1 MASSTAPG
9 SLTITRDQVV
19 PSRKRVKLPAWLEVA
34 KPRLIPLLL
43 ATTLGGMALSEGWPL
58 PSPRLACTLGGGALA
73 AAAAGVLN
81 CLWEQDLDR
90 RMQRTSGR
98 ALPSGRLSPTAA
110 FAGAVSCTLA
120 AALLLV
126 SGVNCLAA
134 GLSLLGLCSYVL
146 LYTALLKPRTTQNI
160 VIGGVA
166 GAIPPLVGA
175 AAATGHVGLGGWW
188 LFALVMVWT
197 PAHFWAL
204 ALLLREDYRAVGIPM
219 LPVVKGPVVT
229 ARAIR
234 RYGWAT
240 VVLSGFGVLALPEGG
255 LLYGLLLIPFNA
267 RLLQMVHNL
276 ADAPESTERA
286 KGLFRWSILYLF
298 GICLL
303 LILSRLPGAALF
315 DLQVHAAIDPLFGGL
330 NAIHIG
336 VAA

>member
-1 MASSTAPG
+1 MASSSATAVP
-9 SLTITRDQVV
+9 LTREQVV
-19 PSRKRVKLPAWLEVA
+19 PSRQRIKLPPWLEVA

-43 ATTLGGMALSEGWPL
+43 ATTLGGMALTEGWPL
-58 PSPRLACTLGGGALA
+58 SSPRLVCTLGGGALA

-81 CLWEQDLDR
+81 CLWEQELDG
-90 RMQRTSGR
+90 RMRRTSGR

-110 FAGAVSCTLA
+110 FAGAVSCALA
-120 AALLLV
+120 AATLLV

-146 LYTALLKPRTTQNI
+146 LYTALLKPRTPQNI

-204 ALLLREDYRAVGIPM
+204 ALLLRDDYRAVGIPM

-229 ARAIR
+229 AQAIR

-240 VVLSGFGVLALPEGG
+240 LIISFFGVGALPEGG
-255 LLYGLLLIPFNA
+255 LMYGLLLLPFNG
-267 RLLQMVHNL
+267 RLLQMVERL
-276 ADAPESTERA
+276 ADQPDSTDRA

-303 LILSRLPGAALF
+303 LIFSRQSDAALF
-315 DLQVHAAIDPLFGGL
+315 DLQLRNWLSFLSGGL
-330 NAIHIG
+330 TDINA
-336 VAA
+336 

>member
-1 MASSTAPG
+1 MASSTTAALSAP
-9 SLTITRDQVV
+9 LTREQIV
-19 PSRKRVKLPAWLEVA
+19 PSRKRIKLPPWLEVA

-43 ATTLGGMALSEGWPL
+43 ATTLGGMALTEGWPL
-58 PSPRLACTLGGGALA
+58 TSPRLACTLGGGALA

-81 CLWEQDLDR
+81 CLWEQELDG

-120 AALLLV
+120 AATLLV

-146 LYTALLKPRTTQNI
+146 LYTAVLKPRTPQNI
-160 VIGGVA
+160 VVGGVA

-175 AAATGHVGLGGWW
+175 AAATGHVGLSGWW

-204 ALLLREDYRAVGIPM
+204 ALLLRDDYRAVGIPM

-240 VVLSGFGVLALPEGG
+240 VVISMLGIWALPEGG
-255 LLYGLLLIPFNA
+255 LFYGLLLLPFNG
-267 RLLQMVHNL
+267 RLLQMIGKL
-276 ADAPESTERA
+276 AEEPDSTDRA

-303 LILSRLPGAALF
+303 LIISRLSAASLF
-315 DLQVHAAIDPLFGGL
+315 DLQLRGWLMTLTAGFPGIAS
-330 NAIHIG
+330 
-336 VAA
+336 

>member
-1 MASSTAPG
+1 MVSSTPEMLQG
-9 SLTITRDQVV
+9 RVTREQIV
-19 PSRKRVKLPAWLEVA
+19 PSRKRIKLPAWLEIA

-58 PSPRLACTLGGGALA
+58 PSLRLACTLGGGALA

-81 CLWEQDLDR
+81 CIWEQDLDG

-110 FAGAVSCTLA
+110 FIGAISCTLA
-120 AALLLV
+120 AAALLV

-146 LYTALLKPRTTQNI
+146 LYTAILKPRTPQNI

-175 AAATGHVGLGGWW
+175 AAASGHVGLSGWW
-188 LFALVMVWT
+188 LFSLVMLWT

-204 ALLLREDYRAVGIPM
+204 ALLLRDDYRAVGIPM
-219 LPVVKGPVVT
+219 LPVVQGPVVT
-229 ARAIR
+229 VRAIS

-240 VVLSGFGVLALPEGG
+240 VLLSGFGVLALPEGG

-267 RLLQMVHNL
+267 RLLQMVHQL
-276 ADAPESTERA
+276 GAAPENVDRA
-286 KGLFRWSILYLF
+286 KGLFRWSIFYMF

-303 LILSRLPGAALF
+303 LVVSRLPMAANF
-315 DLQVHAAIDPLFGGL
+315 DLQAWSLLQQMASSGKFI
-330 NAIHIG
+330 
-336 VAA
+336 

>member
-1 MASSTAPG
+1 MASSASVAPI
-9 SLTITRDQVV
+9 SPSPTRDEVV

-43 ATTLGGMALSEGWPL
+43 ATTLGGMALTEGWPL
-58 PSPRLACTLGGGALA
+58 SSPRLACTLGGGALA

-81 CLWEQDLDR
+81 CLWEQELDG

-98 ALPSGRLSPTAA
+98 ALPSGRLSPSAA
-110 FAGAVSCTLA
+110 FVGAVSCTLA
-120 AALLLV
+120 AAALLV

-146 LYTALLKPRTTQNI
+146 LYTAVLKPRTPQNI
-160 VIGGVA
+160 VVGGVA

-175 AAATGHVGLGGWW
+175 AAATGHIGLSGWW

-204 ALLLREDYRAVGIPM
+204 ALLLRDDYRAVGIPM
-219 LPVVKGPVVT
+219 LPVVKGPLVT
-229 ARAIR
+229 TRAIR

-240 VVLSGFGVLALPEGG
+240 ILLSFLGIWALPEGG
-255 LLYGLLLIPFNA
+255 ALYGLLILPFNG
-267 RLLQMVHNL
+267 RLLQMVELL
-276 ADAPESTERA
+276 AAEPNNQHRA

-303 LILSRLPGAALF
+303 LVMSRSTGSALF
-315 DLQVHAAIDPLFGGL
+315 DQQVRTILNMMTGGF
-330 NAIHIG
+330 
-336 VAA
+336 VALPS

>member
-1 MASSTAPG
+1 MASSTSAASSAP
-9 SLTITRDQVV
+9 LTREQVV
-19 PSRKRVKLPAWLEVA
+19 PSRKRIKLPPWLEVA

-58 PSPRLACTLGGGALA
+58 SSPRLACTLGGGALA

-81 CLWEQDLDR
+81 CLWEQELDG

-120 AALLLV
+120 AATLLV

-160 VIGGVA
+160 VVGGVA

-175 AAATGHVGLGGWW
+175 AVATGHVGLGGWW
-188 LFALVMVWT
+188 LFGLVMVWT
-197 PAHFWAL
+197 PVHFWAL
-204 ALLLREDYRAVGIPM
+204 ALLLRDDYRAVGIPM
-219 LPVVKGPVVT
+219 LPVVEGPVVT
-229 ARAIR
+229 ARAIL

-240 VVLSGFGVLALPEGG
+240 VLVSMLGIWALPEGG
-255 LLYGLLLIPFNA
+255 LFYGLLLLPFNG
-267 RLLQMVHNL
+267 RLLHMVGKL
-276 ADAPESTERA
+276 AEEPDSTDRA

-303 LILSRLPGAALF
+303 LIVSRQSAAVLF
-315 DLQVHAAIDPLFGGL
+315 DLQIRGWLTALTASVSGIAS
-330 NAIHIG
+330 
-336 VAA
+336 

>member
-1 MASSTAPG
+1 MASSATAASSAP
-9 SLTITRDQVV
+9 LTREQVV
-19 PSRKRVKLPAWLEVA
+19 PSRKRIKLPPWLEVA

-43 ATTLGGMALSEGWPL
+43 ATTLGGMALTEGWPL
-58 PSPRLACTLGGGALA
+58 SSPRLVCTLGGGALA

-81 CLWEQDLDR
+81 CLWEQELDG

-120 AALLLV
+120 AAMLLV

-146 LYTALLKPRTTQNI
+146 LYTALLKPRTPQNI
-160 VIGGVA
+160 VVGGVA

-175 AAATGHVGLGGWW
+175 AAATGHVGLSGWW

-204 ALLLREDYRAVGIPM
+204 ALLLRDDYRAVGIPM
-219 LPVVKGPVVT
+219 LPVVKGSVVT

-240 VVLSGFGVLALPEGG
+240 VLISMLGIWALPEGG
-255 LLYGLLLIPFNA
+255 LFYGLLVLPFNG
-267 RLLQMVHNL
+267 RLLQMIGKL
-276 ADAPESTERA
+276 AEDPDSIDRA

-303 LILSRLPGAALF
+303 LIISRLSAASLF
-315 DLQVHAAIDPLFGGL
+315 DLQLRGWLMTLTAGFTGIAS
-330 NAIHIG
+330 
-336 VAA
+336 

>member
-1 MASSTAPG
+1 MVSSTPEMLHG
-9 SLTITRDQVV
+9 GVTREQIV
-19 PSRKRVKLPAWLEVA
+19 PSRKRIKLPAWLEIA

-58 PSPRLACTLGGGALA
+58 PSLRLACTLGGGALA

-81 CLWEQDLDR
+81 CIWEQDLDG

-110 FAGAVSCTLA
+110 FIGAISCTLA
-120 AALLLV
+120 AAALLV

-146 LYTALLKPRTTQNI
+146 LYTAILKPRTPQNI

-175 AAATGHVGLGGWW
+175 AAASGHVGLSGWW
-188 LFALVMVWT
+188 LFALVMLWT

-204 ALLLREDYRAVGIPM
+204 ALLLRDDYRAVGIPM
-219 LPVVKGPVVT
+219 LPVVQGPVVT
-229 ARAIR
+229 VRAIS

-240 VVLSGFGVLALPEGG
+240 VLLSGFGVWALPEGG

-267 RLLQMVHNL
+267 RLLQMVHQL
-276 ADAPESTERA
+276 VAAPENVDRA
-286 KGLFRWSILYLF
+286 KGLFRWSIFYMF

-303 LILSRLPGAALF
+303 LVVSRLPMAANF
-315 DLQVHAAIDPLFGGL
+315 DLQAWSLLQQMASSGQFI
-330 NAIHIG
+330 
-336 VAA
+336 

>member
-9 SLTITRDQVV
+9 SVPLTRDQVV

-110 FAGAVSCTLA
+110 FCGAVSCTLA

-146 LYTALLKPRTTQNI
+146 LYTALLKPRTSQNI

-175 AAATGHVGLGGWW
+175 AAATGHVGLSGWW

-204 ALLLREDYRAVGIPM
+204 ALLLRDDYRAVGIPM
-219 LPVVKGPVVT
+219 LPVVKGPAVT
-229 ARAIR
+229 ALAIR

-240 VVLSGFGVLALPEGG
+240 VLLSGFGVLALPEGG
-255 LLYGLLLIPFNA
+255 ALYGLLLLPFNA

-276 ADAPESTERA
+276 AHEPESTDRA

-303 LILSRLPGAALF
+303 LILSRLPAAALM
-315 DLQVHAAIDPLFGGL
+315 DQQVHAAVEPLFSGFSL
-330 NAIHIG
+330 I
-336 VAA
+336 AA